1 MESTRTK
8 LTDLWGRSVAEVY
21 IPMAQMLSEQLTV
34 QQLLRVA
41 DLALNQLDLRQ
52 IGEICGE
59 VGLSPTFELKDKD
72 DG

>member
-1 MESTRTK
+1 M
-8 LTDLWGRSVAEVY
+8 VEVY
-21 IPMAQMLSEQLTV
+21 IPMARMLSERLTV

-59 VGLSPTFELKDKD
+59 VGLTPTLELMEKD

>member
-1 MESTRTK
+1 M
-8 LTDLWGRSVAEVY
+8 AEVY

-41 DLALNQLDLRQ
+41 DLALNQLDMRQ

-59 VGLSPTFELKDKD
+59 VGLTPTLELTEKD

>member
-1 MESTRTK
+1 MAK
-8 LTDLWGRSVAEVY
+8 VY
-21 IPMAQMLSEQLTV
+21 IPMAQMLSERLTV

-41 DLALNQLDLRQ
+41 DLALNQLDMRQ

-59 VGLSPTFELKDKD
+59 VGLTPTLELMEKD